1 MVPKKRYFL
10 CVVMIW
16 SAQLGAQST
25 DSAPQTNGTTW
36 EYGIQASA
44 GYFNFRD
51 SLFVNIEPDPPG
63 NLSDDWLE
71 FVICLSALMYL
82 AFSY

>member
-10 CVVMIW
+10 CVAMIW
-16 SAQLGAQST
+16 SAQLSAQST
-25 DSAPQTNGTTW
+25 GTIW
-36 EYGIQASA
+36 EYGIQVSA

-51 SLFVNIEPDPPG
+51 SLFVNIDPDPPG

-71 FVICLSALMYL
+71 FVIWLSALIYL